1 MQGHPQGTPDIVRVF
16 AAGESGCP
24 LRILT
29 PNVCRIPRNAGQ
41 SVVEFALVIPILVI
55 LMVGIIDLGRI
66 YTTMLSVE
74 SAARE
79 AADYGTFGSQRWDP
93 AVYSVIP
100 NGTEAM
106 MRLRACVAASDLPGY
121 TGPDDACTNPAFKYE
136 LSGNKGV
143 TWESYSDALDC
154 DNATREP
161 PCWVKVTL
169 RYSFDLFVP
178 LNLEVFG
185 VRYGLPNTLTFDR
198 ESIFPMTDLDLP

>member
-1 MQGHPQGTPDIVRVF
+1 MPSVR
-16 AAGESGCP
+16 
-24 LRILT
+24 
-29 PNVCRIPRNAGQ
+29 RNRRQAGQ
-41 SVVEFALVIPILVI
+41 SVVEFALVLPILVI

-79 AADYGTFGSQRWDP
+79 AADYGTFGSQNWGP
-93 AVYSVIP
+93 ARYSV
-100 NGTEAM
+100 TEAM
-106 MRLRACVAASDLPGY
+106 MELRACVAASDLPGY
-121 TGPDDACTNPAFKYE
+121 VGPDDACANPAFAYE

-143 TWESYSDALDC
+143 TWEAYSATLVDC

-169 RYSFDLFVP
+169 RYDFDLFVP
-178 LNLEVFG
+178 LNLEIFG
-185 VRYGLPNTLTFDR
+185 VRYGLPNTLTFER